1 MITPLYGQLS
11 PLRIPTQIRRAA
23 VSDSAAEAYLQAVE
37 TADGLQLEQDVANAI
52 NSFVVG
58 CKSDGIWSAIKAS
71 CILAGA
77 RTLSGALVPLVG
89 SAPTNSN
96 FVSGDFD
103 RKNGLKGNGST
114 KRLNSNYFF
123 PTSNQNNAHA
133 ACFASEITGAAKFL
147 LGDAATIGSS
157 SLTNIS
163 VSFAASQSFSRLN
176 CVQQTTA
183 TLAPTSG
190 TFAVSRSAGPS
201 FNFRRNGA
209 TQIVSVSSAAPLQVA
224 MSFFSRTNSPASFFD
239 GRLSFYSIGE
249 NLDLALL
256 DTRVSNLMTA
266 LAAAIP

>member
-1 MITPLYGQLS
+1 MLSPLYGQLS
-11 PLRIPTQIRRAA
+11 PLRIPTSIPFDEAALAYIAA
-23 VSDSAAEAYLQAVE
+23 VEA
-37 TADGLQLEQDVANAI
+37 ADGAALEDGVKIAI
-52 NSFVVG
+52 NNFVKG

-89 SAPTNSN
+89 PPPTSAN

-114 KRLNSNYFF
+114 KRLNSNYFI

-133 ACFASEITGAAKFL
+133 SCFASGITGGAKFL
-147 LGDAATIGSS
+147 LGDEVAGSLAA
-157 SLTNIS
+157 TNIS
-163 VSFAASQSFSRLN
+163 VAFSTSQSFSRLN
-176 CVQQTTA
+176 CISQTTT

-209 TQIVSVSSAAPLQVA
+209 SQLVSVNSVIPRQVA
-224 MSFFSRTNSPASFFD
+224 MSFFSRTNSPVSLFD
-239 GRLSFYSIGE
+239 GRISFYSVGE
-249 NLDLALL
+249 NLSTALL
-256 DTRVSNLMTA
+256 DTRVSNLMIA

>member
-11 PLRIPTQIRRAA
+11 PLRIPTKTGRGA
-23 VSDSAAEAYLQAVE
+23 VSDSDAEAYVKAVE
-37 TADGLQLEQDVANAI
+37 AADGLEIEQAVAAAI

-58 CKSDGIWSAIKAS
+58 CKTDGIWGAIKAS

-89 SAPTNSN
+89 PAPTSAN

-114 KRLNSNYFF
+114 KRINSNYFI

-133 ACFASEITGAAKFL
+133 SCFASLITGAAKFL
-147 LGDAATIGSS
+147 LGDAETTGSS

-163 VSFAASQSFSRLN
+163 VWFAASQSFSRLN
-176 CVQQTTA
+176 CPAQTTTA
-183 TLAPTSG
+183 LAPTSG

-201 FNFRRNGA
+201 FNFRRNGG
-209 TQIVSVSSAAPLQVA
+209 TQIVSGNSAPPLQVA
-224 MSFFSRTNSPASFFD
+224 MSFFSRTNSPTSFFD
-239 GRLSFYSIGE
+239 GRISFYSVGE
-249 NLDLALL
+249 NLDPAML